1 MAYIKRPFP
10 RKGVDWNRINKKK
23 EKEMTD
29 KTRQELNEVYD
40 RMNSLSKQFMQ
51 MIGQM
56 TELEQALYNLN
67 GKINIHI
74 KEGHKPNEQIGANT

>member
-10 RKGVDWNRINKKK
+10 RKGVDWNRINKEK

-40 RMNSLSKQFMQ
+40 RLERTLNYVML
-51 MIGQM
+51 IIM
-56 TELEQALYNLN
+56 TSFIIWVLFDIAYTLLV
-67 GKINIHI
+67 
-74 KEGHKPNEQIGANT
+74 